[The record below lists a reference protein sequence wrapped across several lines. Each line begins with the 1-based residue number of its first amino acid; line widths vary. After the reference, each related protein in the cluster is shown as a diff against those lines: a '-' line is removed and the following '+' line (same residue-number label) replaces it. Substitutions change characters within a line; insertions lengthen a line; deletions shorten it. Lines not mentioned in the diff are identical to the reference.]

1 MVWDTVARPAY
12 FDELP
17 WRRYGRSRSR
27 IALAT
32 ATEQAIVF
40 FWGRSDSEL
49 LVAPIDRPT
58 TAATPPDGL
67 RSYPSI
73 FTCHQS
79 YVRCVPLPKE
89 EKKLSCC
96 FLALRATFSDRM
108 RGCGV
113 NMAPKT
119 PPAKPSLHALA
130 RRARSDRHDKV
141 RARRYQLDKESRYTD
156 TASRRPNGTAPTGW
170 MLIGCFLFFLSKK
183 KTTTH
188 QFLPCWFFF
197 LFLFNFFNTK

>member
-1 MVWDTVARPAY
+1 MAPLRQISFAHRAGDGDGAGDRFFLGAVR
-12 FDELP
+12 F
-17 WRRYGRSRSR
+17 R
-27 IALAT
+27 AT
-32 ATEQAIVF
+32 
-40 FWGRSDSEL
+40 SSS
-49 LVAPIDRPT
+49 DRPT
-58 TAATPPDGL
+58 DHGCDAAGRPTILSVDL
-67 RSYPSI
+67 YVPSI
-73 FTCHQS
+73 
-79 YVRCVPLPKE
+79 VRTLRPASKRRKE
-89 EKKLSCC
+89 VILLLLGFVRYSP
-96 FLALRATFSDRM
+96 T
-108 RGCGV
+108 GCGV

-183 KTTTH
+183 NTTH
-188 QFLPCWFFF
+188 QLLPCWFFF